1 MDNFDLKKY
10 LAEGKLNEDVV
21 DTQWTA
27 YVKSL
32 INDIRL
38 NGVEQYKDFTE
49 DDILED
55 FENYLAEK
63 M

>member
-10 LAEGKLNEDVV
+10 LAEGRLNEDVV
-21 DTQWTA
+21 DNQWTA

-38 NGVEQYKDFTE
+38 NGVEQYTGFRE

-55 FENYLAEK
+55 FENYLTEK

>member
-1 MDNFDLKKY
+1 MKE
-10 LAEGKLNEDVV
+10 LARFKEFINEDVV
-21 DTQWTA
+21 DNQWTA

-38 NGVEQYKDFTE
+38 NGVEQYTGFRE

-55 FENYLAEK
+55 FENYLADK
-63 M
+63 F

>member
-1 MDNFDLKKY
+1 MKE
-10 LAEGKLNEDVV
+10 LARFKEFLNEDVV
-21 DTQWTA
+21 DMQWTA

-32 INDIRL
+32 VNDIRL

>member
-1 MDNFDLKKY
+1 MKE
-10 LAEGKLNEDVV
+10 LARFKEFLNENIV
-21 DTQWTA
+21 DNQWTA

-32 INDIRL
+32 VNDIRI

-55 FENYLAEK
+55 FENYVADK

>member
-1 MDNFDLKKY
+1 MKE
-10 LAEGKLNEDVV
+10 LARFKEFLNEDVV
-21 DTQWTA
+21 DNQWTA

-38 NGVEQYKDFTE
+38 NGVEQYTGFRE

>member
-1 MDNFDLKKY
+1 MKE
-10 LAEGKLNEDVV
+10 LARFKEFLNENVV
-21 DTQWTA
+21 DNQWTA

-32 INDIRL
+32 VNDIRI
-38 NGVEQYKDFTE
+38 NGIEQYKNFDE

-55 FENYLAEK
+55 FENYIADK

>member
-1 MDNFDLKKY
+1 MKE
-10 LAEGKLNEDVV
+10 LARFKEFLNENVV
-21 DTQWTA
+21 DNQWTA

-32 INDIRL
+32 VNDIRI
-38 NGVEQYKDFTE
+38 NGIEQYKNFTE

-55 FENYLAEK
+55 FENYIADK